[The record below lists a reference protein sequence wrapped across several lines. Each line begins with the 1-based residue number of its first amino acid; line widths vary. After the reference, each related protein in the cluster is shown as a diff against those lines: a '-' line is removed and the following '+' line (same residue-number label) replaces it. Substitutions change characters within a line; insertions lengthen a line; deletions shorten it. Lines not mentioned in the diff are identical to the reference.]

1 MAVHRSHEGRVE
13 GKARSTAAISAAV
26 VPKRPEG
33 DLASVRTA
41 ALVVLGAVLSSA
53 VRRARQV
60 VAWKMFQ
67 RNNDEGTKASRAI
80 VLYSDRSESVE
91 WVNMCVRKV
100 WRVYQRNLEAWFAN
114 LLQLVLD
121 NALKKIEK
129 PLLIRR
135 VEVSEF
141 YLDHEP
147 PLFRNMS
154 RRTSRKDSDLNGVF
168 DLRYTGGAHM
178 LLTVDIGRGKG
189 RVGNL
194 RIPIKV
200 YDLDVDAKIWLKIRL
215 APITPYI
222 GSLSFAFAGRP
233 NIRIQLAPYNRVQLM
248 RIPILQDFL
257 RQLIT
262 VSVPSMM
269 VLPKRLEVNI
279 PPAVTAIAEAA
290 IGREAVMQALAM
302 ALLGSSKP
310 EAVSSDLIEELLM
323 EQRDAGGMSL
333 PEKFKGELIVVLKQA
348 RGLAIRGWSVFS
360 NPYCKLL
367 VGTQVCESKRNRDT
381 GGGKSWRGHPVWNQ
395 EFQFLVRNPDQQEL
409 EVQVYDSRWSLRK
422 KYGVC
427 HLPMSKL
434 QEGRPMRVWLP
445 LTPESTPEDQSDD
458 AETSLPLV
466 RRREGGEVQLEV
478 TYKEFVDDEYDSGYR
493 EAEAMIAAKTESIT
507 DAATAAAATT
517 RAAEVT
523 AAAVNALAVTK
534 AAALKRVAQ
543 AATALRGGEGSDKA
557 SEMEDEDQYEEE
569 QQDASSVVEEI
580 NELLENAA
588 AYEGSPHFTTVH
600 EDSIDEVDR
609 MGMEGVAGPAS
620 SPRPNV
626 GSNSLV
632 GGIQDRQSGRTFSA
646 GPPES
651 YAPEVEILPEVKHH
665 GPGSNYSG
673 ERLWDVSSIN
683 EPPTSE
689 RKLLQL
695 LIVLVSASVVLL
707 LILAAEIAA
716 GGTSIL

>member
-1 MAVHRSHEGRVE
+1 MHGKHEGIVE
-13 GKARSTAAISAAV
+13 RTARSTASISAAV
-26 VPKRPEG
+26 VPRKPDGE
-33 DLASVRTA
+33 LASVRTA
-41 ALVVLGAVLSSA
+41 ALVVFGAVLSSA

-60 VAWKMFQ
+60 VAWKTFE
-67 RNNDEGTKASRAI
+67 RKNAKEGKSSRAI

-114 LLQLVLD
+114 MLQLVLD
-121 NALKKIEK
+121 NVLKKIEK

-310 EAVSSDLIEELLM
+310 EVVSSDLIEELLM

-360 NPYCKLL
+360 NPYCKLM

-395 EFQFLVRNPDQQEL
+395 EFQFLVRDPGQQEL
-409 EVQVYDSRWSLRK
+409 EVHVYDSRWSLRK

-427 HLPMSKL
+427 HLPMSQL

-445 LTPESTPEDQSDD
+445 LSPDVSPEGQATDGD
-458 AETSLPLV
+458 TMLPLL

-543 AATALRGGEGSDKA
+543 AATALRGGEGGDKV
-557 SEMEDEDQYEEE
+557 SEMEDEDEYKDE
-569 QQDASSVVEEI
+569 QVDASTVVEEI
-580 NELLENAA
+580 NELLEKAA
-588 AYEGSPHFTTVH
+588 AYEGSPHITTVH

-609 MGMEGVAGPAS
+609 AGTGGVSGSVSSLSPDAGTTSPLIAPKDAQSKGTSSAS
-620 SPRPNV
+620 SK
-626 GSNSLV
+626 
-632 GGIQDRQSGRTFSA
+632 D
-646 GPPES
+646 S
-651 YAPEVEILPEVKHH
+651 YTPEVEILPEVQRS
-665 GPGSNYSG
+665 GYRSNDLSKY
-673 ERLWDVSSIN
+673 LWDVSSIN

-716 GGTSIL
+716 GGTPIL